1 MMGGRVEVRGEVEI
15 ETEIPHIIVI
25 PSHNSYFGSVVH
37 FFRGRKLFVFLD

>member
-25 PSHNSYFGSVVH
+25 PSHNYYSGSVVV
-37 FFRGRKLFVFLD
+37 FFRGRELFVILD